1 MISGLRKFIP
11 FSLGESQFIRSTFK
25 LVLGTGIAQVISFAA
40 SPVLTR
46 LYSPDDFGQ
55 FTFFTSI
62 FAAFALIATLRY
74 ELAIISTK
82 EDRDSGNV
90 VLLSGLICSGISV
103 LLLILVLVHR
113 IFLSGVIPVTH
124 LMGQWF
130 LLLPVIVL
138 ILGFGNIM
146 QGKFFRRKEYKLI
159 SIDRVLNSGV
169 NNITAI
175 LLGFISFGAW
185 GLLIGNMAGALVFLV
200 FFLVISIVK
209 KQWNRSDLTWK
220 SVKEVA
226 RKHKDLPA
234 SNTPQAV
241 SDMLQNYGIIFLT
254 KIFFTS
260 SVVGLYA
267 LSMRILQAPLWL
279 LGNAIMQ
286 VFFKDASEECHKSGN
301 VHGMVRKTIKIS
313 ALAVLPVMILL
324 VVGGPWLFAFL
335 FGQSWREAGVFSRI
349 LAPWMF
355 FDFIRFT
362 ISQTP
367 LLLGKAR
374 SMFFVSLAGNVCMI
388 VSLVFGGVIMKD
400 ARTGYILLSC
410 LMSLYAMGVILW
422 IYRLSYRHAM
432 NPS

>member
-1 MISGLRKFIP
+1 MP
-11 FSLGESQFIRSTFK
+11 FSSGESQFIRNTFK

-46 LYSPDDFGQ
+46 LFSPDDFGQ
-55 FTFFTSI
+55 FTFFSSI

-82 EDRDSGNV
+82 DEKDSGNV
-90 VLLSGLICSGISV
+90 VLLSALICTGISV
-103 LLLILVLVHR
+103 LLLILVLFHR
-113 IFLSGVIPVTH
+113 LFLFRVIPVNP
-124 LMGQWF
+124 LMGQWL

-146 QGKFFRRKEYKLI
+146 QGKFFRKKEYKFI

-169 NNITAI
+169 NNLTAI
-175 LLGFISFGAW
+175 LLGLISFGAW
-185 GLLIGNMAGALVFLV
+185 GLLIGNMAGAFVFLA
-200 FFLVISIVK
+200 FLWVISLLK
-209 KQWNRSDLTWK
+209 KQWSRNDFSWS
-220 SVKEVA
+220 SVRDVA
-226 RKHKDLPA
+226 RKHKDLPV

-241 SDMLQNYGIIFLT
+241 SDMLQNYGIIILT
-254 KIFFTS
+254 KIFFST

-286 VFFKDASEECHKSGN
+286 VFFKDASEECNKNGN
-301 VHGMVRKTIKIS
+301 IHGMVRKTIKVS
-313 ALAVLPVMILL
+313 ALAVFPVMAFL
-324 VVGGPWLFAFL
+324 VVGGPWIFAFL

-367 LLLGKAR
+367 LLLGRAR
-374 SMFFVSLAGNVCMI
+374 SMFLVSLAGNVCMI
-388 VSLVFGGVIMKD
+388 VSLVIGGILVKD
-400 ARTGYILLSC
+400 ARTGYMILSC
-410 LMSLYAMGVILW
+410 LMSIYAIGVILW
-422 IYRLSYRHAM
+422 IYRMSIRHGSYLLKEKR
-432 NPS
+432 